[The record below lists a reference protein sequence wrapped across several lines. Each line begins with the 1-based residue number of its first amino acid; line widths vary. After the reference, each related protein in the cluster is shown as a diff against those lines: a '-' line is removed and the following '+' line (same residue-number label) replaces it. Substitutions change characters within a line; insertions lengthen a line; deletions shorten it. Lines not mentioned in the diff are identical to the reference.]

1 LGESRDVQAGLARGR
16 REIVGKI
23 HVQTSHTHTIHTLYT
38 HRALPEKTLL
48 GMPAVEKNATN
59 PWRRRTGA
67 NLSFIRADHF
77 SIQPGRQWC

>member
-1 LGESRDVQAGLARGR
+1 LSESRDVQAGLACGR

-23 HVQTSHTHTIHTLYT
+23 HVQASHTHTIHMLYT
-38 HRALPEKTLL
+38 YCALPEKTLL
-48 GMPAVEKNATN
+48 GMPAVEKIATN

-67 NLSFIRADHF
+67 NLSFIRADQL